1 MKEAEEMLKSL
12 EKRLSEVG
20 LEIHP
25 EKTRIVYCKKENRN
39 GSHTHEKFDFLG
51 YTFRSRLV
59 KSKHGKFFT
68 GFTPAIS
75 DQAKKGI
82 RSIIRE
88 MKLQFRT
95 SQELTDLSKA
105 LNPKIRGWMNYYG
118 KFCLSELNSVLK
130 YINKALL
137 KWVMN
142 KYKKLRKS
150 KAKARKW
157 LARIAKASPELFVHW
172 KKGIIND

>member
-1 MKEAEEMLKSL
+1 MLKSL

-51 YTFRSRLV
+51 YTFRARLV
-59 KSKHGKFFT
+59 KSKHGEFFT
-68 GFTPAIS
+68 GFIPAIS

-82 RSIIRE
+82 RSRIRE
-88 MKLQFRT
+88 MELQFRA

-105 LNPKIRGWMNYYG
+105 LNPKIRGD
-118 KFCLSELNSVLK
+118 ELL
-130 YINKALL
+130 
-137 KWVMN
+137 W
-142 KYKKLRKS
+142 
-150 KAKARKW
+150 
-157 LARIAKASPELFVHW
+157 
-172 KKGIIND
+172 

>member
-1 MKEAEEMLKSL
+1 MDAKRASPESLGRYADDGVIHCNSLKEAEEMLKSL

-59 KSKHGKFFT
+59 KSKHGKFC
-68 GFTPAIS
+68 P
-75 DQAKKGI
+75 
-82 RSIIRE
+82 
-88 MKLQFRT
+88 
-95 SQELTDLSKA
+95 
-105 LNPKIRGWMNYYG
+105 
-118 KFCLSELNSVLK
+118 SELNSVLK

-142 KYKKLRKS
+142 KTKAEKPKYTDKSKDKVIDALKRKIEVLESKNKKLKEENEVLLGKLANRK
-150 KAKARKW
+150 
-157 LARIAKASPELFVHW
+157 
-172 KKGIIND
+172 